1 MCQKKKKLKPKPRS
15 SSWIYGESKQYGPEH
30 SYFGQ
35 TAVLPPGENLKL
47 SSTLAAAVAWRGE
60 QQQATAVTG
69 GDAVTLQ
76 MSKPGDPGKIWGV
89 SGWELA
95 SIYVPKCQN
104 IVIISPLRGN

>member
-1 MCQKKKKLKPKPRS
+1 MPCARKKIKTKT
-15 SSWIYGESKQYGPEH
+15 SWIYGESKQSGPEQH

-35 TAVLPPGENLKL
+35 TAMLPPGENLEF
-47 SSTLAAAVAWRGE
+47 SSILTAAVAWRGE

-76 MSKPGDPGKIWGV
+76 MGKTGDAEKLWGV

-95 SIYVPKCQN
+95 GIYVLKCPN
-104 IVIISPLRGN
+104 IMIISPLWGN